1 MAAWSL
7 REGVELFHLA
17 FLGEL
22 GAKLDKSRYA
32 LKGGCNLRFFF
43 KSVRYSEDIDLDVGS
58 VPIVTLGKN
67 VERVLGSRSLALT
80 LRAAGIVVR
89 SVSAPKQTE
98 TTQRWKLLLEVSGT
112 PAPTKIEFSRRRL
125 DDGRELG
132 AADPTL
138 IARYGL
144 SPLLCS
150 HYNRDAALLQKLRA
164 LIGRSETQARDIF
177 DLDLLLGGSTALP
190 QLTREERDAVIE
202 RASSI
207 DADAF
212 RAQVVAFLAPEQQEI
227 YAERSVWTDMVGRVV
242 AAARAETP

>member
-1 MAAWSL
+1 MANWSL

-22 GAKLDKSRYA
+22 GTKLDKSRYA

-58 VPIVTLGKN
+58 VPVTTLGKN
-67 VERVLGSRSLALT
+67 VARVLGSRSLALT
-80 LRAAGIVVR
+80 LRAAGIVLR
-89 SVSAPKQTE
+89 SVSAPKQAE
-98 TTQRWKLLLEVSGT
+98 ITQHWKVLLEVSGA

-132 AADPTL
+132 PADPML

-150 HYNRDAALLQKLRA
+150 HYDREAALLQKFRA
-164 LIGRSETQARDIF
+164 LIDRTETQARDIF
-177 DLDLLLGGSTALP
+177 DLDLLLAGSTTLP
-190 QLTREERDAVIE
+190 RLTREKRAAIIE
-202 RASSI
+202 RASSV

-212 RAQVVAFLAPEQQEI
+212 RAQVVAFLAPEQQRL
-227 YAERSVWTDMVGRVV
+227 YAVPSVWTEMVNRVI
-242 AAARAETP
+242 AAARAEGP